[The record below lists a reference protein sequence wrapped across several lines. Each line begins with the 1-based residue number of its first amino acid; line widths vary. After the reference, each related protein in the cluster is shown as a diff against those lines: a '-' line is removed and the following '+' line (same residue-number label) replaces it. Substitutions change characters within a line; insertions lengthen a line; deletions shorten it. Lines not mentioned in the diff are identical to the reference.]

1 MKVIE
6 IEYVLPEKNIQDRI
20 PNKGVTLM
28 AWIKEKLLNALFYF
42 LVLSIAVCIIGFAS
56 IGGYLYGSV
65 RTAKE
70 YDLILKAFT
79 DNVETQQVFYFC
91 GYKVVPKG
99 NGVTVNITPQERAE
113 TEEAKEAALKTMINQ
128 DFSKRY
134 ADHGQKLAQSRLAKK

>member
-1 MKVIE
+1 
-6 IEYVLPEKNIQDRI
+6 
-20 PNKGVTLM
+20 M

-42 LVLSIAVCIIGFAS
+42 LVLSIAVSIIGFAS

-65 RTAKE
+65 QTAKG
-70 YDLILKAFT
+70 YDLILKAFI
-79 DNVETQQVFYFC
+79 DNVEAQQVFYFC

-113 TEEAKEAALKTMINQ
+113 LAEAKKAALKTMIIQ

-134 ADHGQKLAQSRLAKK
+134 VDYGQKLAQSRLAKK